1 MIFVSRTYSIACFTP
16 LIYPL
21 VTTRLGQGK
30 DLEGAD
36 KLDQLV
42 NTIPKPQRPRS
53 AAVVSTSKGGRDK
66 KDNMFLDVRSGH

>member
-1 MIFVSRTYSIACFTP
+1 MSIFNLYFG
-16 LIYPL
+16 YY
-21 VTTRLGQGK
+21 TRLGQGK

-53 AAVVSTSKGGRDK
+53 AAVVSSTSTSKGQGDK
-66 KDNMFLDVRSGH
+66 KENMFLNVSGGGSSDGDQV